1 MRRSSKDPLNLGNV
15 KMHAR
20 FEALDVVGFVAGVRY
35 ALSQIESGKAQVTIK
50 LALCKKCKCEFG
62 VNVLDKGICD
72 FCRGQAEIA
81 SDPKPKKR
89 GAK

>member
-62 VNVLDKGICD
+62 VNVLDKGVCD
-72 FCRGQAEIA
+72 FCRGQAAIA
-81 SDPKPKKR
+81 SGPKPKKR

>member
-35 ALSQIESGKAQVTIK
+35 ALSQIESGKSAVT
-50 LALCKKCKCEFG
+50 
-62 VNVLDKGICD
+62 
-72 FCRGQAEIA
+72 IA

-89 GAK
+89 ETK